1 MTYKEDYVVVLDI
14 YTQHVEVLHISLCGF
29 VFLGIFKL

>member
-14 YTQHVEVLHISLCGF
+14 YTQHVEVLHC
-29 VFLGIFKL
+29 